1 MIVLNFPIILAAKK
15 QQSKKNQIRRVKIKT
30 TLFLPKLNYVLLT
43 IKSSVKIYENLNHL
57 IKELFMSLI
66 NFQSE
71 LEQNYS
77 GKKCTI
83 YLILNIFLK
92 LQIKA
97 LINKRKFC
105 IKVCQLSQVL
115 LLNNMTL

>member
-1 MIVLNFPIILAAKK
+1 
-15 QQSKKNQIRRVKIKT
+15 
-30 TLFLPKLNYVLLT
+30 
-43 IKSSVKIYENLNHL
+43 
-57 IKELFMSLI
+57 MSLI

-105 IKVCQLSQVL
+105 IKVCQLTVTSLIVE
-115 LLNNMTL
+115 

>member
-1 MIVLNFPIILAAKK
+1 
-15 QQSKKNQIRRVKIKT
+15 
-30 TLFLPKLNYVLLT
+30 
-43 IKSSVKIYENLNHL
+43 
-57 IKELFMSLI
+57 MSLI

-71 LEQNYS
+71 LEQNYR

-83 YLILNIFLK
+83 YLILNTCIFLK

-105 IKVCQLSQVL
+105 IKVCQVSQVL
-115 LLNNMTL
+115 LLNDMTL

>member
-1 MIVLNFPIILAAKK
+1 
-15 QQSKKNQIRRVKIKT
+15 
-30 TLFLPKLNYVLLT
+30 
-43 IKSSVKIYENLNHL
+43 
-57 IKELFMSLI
+57 MSLI

-92 LQIKA
+92 LQKKA

-105 IKVCQLSQVL
+105 IKVCQLTVTSLIVE
-115 LLNNMTL
+115 